1 MRISESEDL
10 EVSLRSRSGRFRPEN
25 LPGIPSAVWVRVLTV
40 CSDPRKGG
48 RKKPSRQIGGSAFF
62 DHLFEPWKR
71 WSKKAEP
78 PHWRL
83 GFFRPP
89 FCTQSREIPAPAD
102 ELSEAYLRARP
113 LWTGRHLWT
122 GLSGPAGRHASV
134 ALSTDPKVAD
144 FDPKICQAYRRQSA
158 VGVH

>member
-1 MRISESEDL
+1 MRPMTHDRVRGVRVKSQHTFLPFLKKFENFRKFCAEFGCAKVIGRRPHPHPNPTHPPHPPHPPLLIHSISD
-10 EVSLRSRSGRFRPEN
+10 
-25 LPGIPSAVWVRVLTV
+25 WVRVLTV

-78 PHWRL
+78 PHWRF

-89 FCTQSREIPAPAD
+89 FCTHSREIPAPVD

-113 LWTGRHLWT
+113 LWTGRH
-122 GLSGPAGRHASV
+122 PPR
-134 ALSTDPKVAD
+134 P
-144 FDPKICQAYRRQSA
+144 
-158 VGVH
+158 